1 MSSYILD
8 RDLLSSSRNQNHNHN
23 HNWIDVNSNQCLL
36 GSSQYARSDAETRKM
51 ITDVRYW
58 KIKKF
63 SQEVVNRLYFVLCI
77 LRQFMYYHHGD
88 ESIHF
93 FLLSLI

>member
-36 GSSQYARSDAETRKM
+36 GSSQYARNDAETRKM
-51 ITDVRYW
+51 ITDVRY
-58 KIKKF
+58 
-63 SQEVVNRLYFVLCI
+63 
-77 LRQFMYYHHGD
+77 
-88 ESIHF
+88 
-93 FLLSLI
+93 